1 MWARVMPGVRRL
13 VAKQEDEK
21 FGADYR
27 ARENQLRLAS
37 GAWFSSLAT
46 ASVANSGRRA
56 LRVLSILRR
65 PRTSQCIRPAQARLL
80 SISGVRADDWQRYVA
95 FFVERLEILAQ

>member
-1 MWARVMPGVRRL
+1 MPGVRRL

-37 GAWFSSLAT
+37 GAWFDPPSCWRESRAAGVARSAFSRRGVAPEQAN
-46 ASVANSGRRA
+46 ASDPLKLGSHDSRMCGRLIGGVMPHRNQ
-56 LRVLSILRR
+56 RG
-65 PRTSQCIRPAQARLL
+65 RT
-80 SISGVRADDWQRYVA
+80 
-95 FFVERLEILAQ
+95 